1 MQLFRW
7 FKNDHLKAYQ
17 GKSHIL
23 LSTKRPEIISI
34 KEISLSASS
43 HKKLL
48 RVAIDSELKLRIT
61 LKSYVSMLAKT

>member
-34 KEISLSASS
+34 NKISLSASS
-43 HKKLL
+43 HKNLL
-48 RVAIDSELKLRIT
+48 GVAIDSESKLRIT
-61 LKSYVSMLAKT
+61 LKNYVSMLAKT